1 MFWHD
6 YWWMVL
12 VGILVLPFVSIAVF
26 GYWLRRRSDVTLEM
40 GTKCWDT
47 FIKLISAFTVIVSGA
62 MLFGKYIDQQ
72 EAMQVARQKE
82 VARELSLRE
91 AEFLRQKLNF
101 DTERHKRMLALLGEA
116 KTLAARLASVGAPD
130 KALVTRF
137 EELYY
142 ADLIGV
148 EKRSGHVEQS
158 MVRFRRKLKQLPDAP
173 GESLYDLSLELSRAV
188 EMELKESED
197 AILLQHRAITNLLT
211 PTK

>member
-1 MFWHD
+1 
-6 YWWMVL
+6 MVL

-91 AEFLRQKLNF
+91 AEFL
-101 DTERHKRMLALLGEA
+101 
-116 KTLAARLASVGAPD
+116 
-130 KALVTRF
+130 
-137 EELYY
+137 
-142 ADLIGV
+142 
-148 EKRSGHVEQS
+148 
-158 MVRFRRKLKQLPDAP
+158 
-173 GESLYDLSLELSRAV
+173 
-188 EMELKESED
+188 
-197 AILLQHRAITNLLT
+197 
-211 PTK
+211 